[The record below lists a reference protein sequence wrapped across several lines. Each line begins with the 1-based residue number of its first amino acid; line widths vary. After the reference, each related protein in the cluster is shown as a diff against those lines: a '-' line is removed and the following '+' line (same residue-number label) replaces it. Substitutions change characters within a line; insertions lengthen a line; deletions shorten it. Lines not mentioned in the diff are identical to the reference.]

1 MKKKNVIGHM
11 VAQKNAEKGF
21 FRRWGIFPR
30 ICCLLLALFIWLLVM
45 NLSESTDPQTEL
57 PPGFGGAAIESVSE

>member
-11 VAQKNAEKGF
+11 VAQKNTEKGF

-30 ICCLLLALFIWLLVM
+30 FCCLLLAILIWLLVM
-45 NLSESTDPQTEL
+45 HVNEVAKPDPEL
-57 PPGFGGAAIESVSE
+57 PPGFGETPVESVTQ